1 MADLRAIVETLGGEM
16 WEAGRRATVR
26 APGHSERDRSI
37 ALMLSGDRVV
47 IHSFGSADWREVSL
61 HLRDLGLIDR
71 SGRVVD
77 TGMRTMPT
85 RSSSARPD
93 GSQRLRAARA
103 LWDEAGPL
111 TPGNASFRHLVSRV
125 GSVGGM
131 TPDELRHHPG
141 APVSVFGD
149 STRRRPALVARVCDA
164 RGELTAVEIVY
175 LHPNGQVAMDLRLPR
190 KTVGLLPAASAV
202 RLHQPG
208 RYLLVG
214 EGVMTTLSASQRFG
228 LPGWAL
234 LSARN
239 LATWSAPPPVRHVVI
254 AADRGAAG
262 EAAAGVLHDRLWWQG
277 VSAGVALPPPVYGD
291 WNDVAVAERREEE
304 GR

>member
-1 MADLRAIVETLGGEM
+1 MGDLRAIVEALGGEI
-16 WEAGRRATVR
+16 WAAGQRATVR
-26 APGHSERDRSI
+26 APGHSGHDRSVS
-37 ALMLSGDRVV
+37 LLLSGDRLI
-47 IHSFGSADWREVSL
+47 IHAFGSTEWREISL
-61 HLRDLGLIDR
+61 HLRDLGLIDC
-71 SGRVVD
+71 SGRVIGSGSG
-77 TGMRTMPT
+77 TLATRT
-85 RSSSARPD
+85 SSLRPD
-93 GSQRLRAARA
+93 GLRRLSAARA
-103 LWDEAGPL
+103 LWNEAGPL
-111 TPGNASFRHLVSRV
+111 TPASASFRHLVSRV
-125 GSVGGM
+125 GCVGGM
-131 TPDELRHHPG
+131 TPDALRHHPG

-149 STRRRPALVARVCDA
+149 SRRRRPALVARVCDA

-175 LHPNGQVAMDLRLPR
+175 LHLNGQVAMDLRLPR